1 MDVSGVGCR
10 VEAPRLQSFASFSV
24 VEDSRLA
31 KAGLGTFW
39 GPKIVTVP
47 ILSWGSLLNPKP

>member
-1 MDVSGVGCR
+1 MSGVGCR